1 LITIKI
7 NSRSAEPRGSITRLM
22 AVDTDFRREAVV
34 AKVYTTIL
42 PQESCN
48 AFFNSH
54 FESTSRLLLS

>member
-1 LITIKI
+1 
-7 NSRSAEPRGSITRLM
+7 M